1 MLRHVSAWK
10 TRRERSVETMMAIH
24 ARIPLYRNRSDIDE
38 RAREIVLAAY
48 RESNHAGRQTAF
60 DAALRS
66 YMKRYSHITR
76 ELAGHAVA
84 YILATAEI

>member
-1 MLRHVSAWK
+1 MLRHVSAWT

-66 YMKRYSHITR
+66 YMKRYSHINR

>member
-1 MLRHVSAWK
+1 VKAA
-10 TRRERSVETMMAIH
+10 MAIH
-24 ARIPLYRNRSDIDE
+24 ARTPLHRNRSDIDE

-48 RESNHAGRQTAF
+48 QESNRVGRQTAF
-60 DAALRS
+60 DAALS
-66 YMKRYSHITR
+66 GYMRKYPHINR